1 MPETFEIDAD
11 RQLVTCRA
19 WGSLSNDDMRGHYE
33 RLLADPAFRSK
44 YRQIAD
50 LRDVTDFTVDSRT
63 IEEVARMRVFEPGTR
78 RAFVAPTGVA
88 YGLARMFSMYSASA
102 GQIMEVFT
110 DLPGAEEWLEL

>member
-1 MPETFEIDAD
+1 
-11 RQLVTCRA
+11 
-19 WGSLSNDDMRGHYE
+19 
-33 RLLADPAFRSK
+33 
-44 YRQIAD
+44 
-50 LRDVTDFTVDSRT
+50 
-63 IEEVARMRVFEPGTR
+63 MRVFEPGTR